1 MKKFIAL
8 ITIVIFVSGCVSTGN
23 QTLKTETES
32 SITNKIVNN
41 VTTQSE
47 VKAMFGSPFE
57 TKFTDGGLEIYTYRL
72 DDLQSDVVNFVPLL
86 NLFQTSYSGTRKE
99 LVILFNDDGTVKRY
113 SMSESDVQ
121 QKAGVFS

>member
-72 DDLQSDVVNFVPLL
+72 DDLQSDVVNFVPVL

-121 QKAGVFS
+121 QKAGVFG